1 MGLPRWRSDRESACQ
16 CGRHRRLMFDP
27 WVRKIPWSRK
37 WQPIPVFLPR
47 KFHGQTSLEDYSPW
61 GHKESDTTERLSVY
75 IPILVGCPGGSVGKE
90 FARQCRGCRRY
101 VRSLGQ
107 EDPLSRKWQ
116 PTPVFLPGKFCGQ
129 GSLTG
134 YRPQGHKE
142 LDTTAQGKAVGS
154 LLLLLLL
161 PILVTDSCQLKYRKA
176 VS

>member
-61 GHKESDTTERLSVY
+61 GHNESDTTERLSVY

-142 LDTTAQGKAVGS
+142 SDKTE
-154 LLLLLLL
+154 
-161 PILVTDSCQLKYRKA
+161 QLNMYLR
-176 VS
+176 

>member
-101 VRSLGQ
+101 VRSLGH
-107 EDPLSRKWQ
+107 EDSLEEEMATHSSILAWKILWTGEPDRLSSTRSQ
-116 PTPVFLPGKFCGQ
+116 RVGHNSTGQ
-129 GSLTG
+129 GCGIFASSASSTHLSNRFLST
-134 YRPQGHKE
+134 
-142 LDTTAQGKAVGS
+142 
-154 LLLLLLL
+154 
-161 PILVTDSCQLKYRKA
+161 
-176 VS
+176 